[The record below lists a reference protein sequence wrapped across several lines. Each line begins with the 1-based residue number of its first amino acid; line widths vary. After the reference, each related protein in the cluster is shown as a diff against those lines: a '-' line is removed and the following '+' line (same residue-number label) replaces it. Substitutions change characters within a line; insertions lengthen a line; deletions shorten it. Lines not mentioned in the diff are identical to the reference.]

1 MTGEKVLY
9 VFLMLGETGAPG
21 AMHFTIS
28 LFIYYIQL
36 TILRLLEQLDSLYVT
51 VVAAE
56 TPVSPGWQL
65 LISIYHLMNVN

>member
-9 VFLMLGETGAPG
+9 VFLMLGETGAP
-21 AMHFTIS
+21 TIS